1 MAAPIHLA
9 RRALALAVLA
19 LAALA
24 APAHA
29 SILDPKTPH
38 SPNAHDITTSYWV
51 MLAVVVVLTVA
62 VNAVLI
68 VALMRFRER
77 RDQRPPRLAAGR
89 GVVPRAAAGFV
100 VLAIAVFVFGVIET
114 SNTRSV
120 EASGPNGLTA
130 GTARFAQVGLRNA
143 PPLNLAPGTQNAPN
157 PQTQGAPEAKGG
169 PVVID
174 AIAQQWLWRFEY
186 PGNNPQ
192 STPRFTYGELVVPV
206 DTTVILNITSTDVMH
221 TWWIPNLGG
230 QVQAV
235 PGTVSQTWFKADQEG
250 TFRGAPT
257 TFSGTSYPALRAWVR
272 VVSPEAYQAYV
283 ESLQKQLL
291 DAQGIVQ
298 KQVSTDTGPIGE
310 VSP

>member
-1 MAAPIHLA
+1 VP
-9 RRALALAVLA
+9 AVLA
-19 LAALA
+19 LAALS

-29 SILDPKTPH
+29 SILDPTTPH
-38 SPNAHDITTSYWV
+38 SPNAHDMTTSYWV
-51 MLAVVVVLTVA
+51 MLAVVVVLAVV
-62 VNAVLI
+62 VNAALI
-68 VALMRFRER
+68 VALVRFRER
-77 RDQRPPRLAAGR
+77 RDRRPPRLAAGR
-89 GVVPRAAAGFV
+89 GVVPRAAGGFA
-100 VLAIAVFVFGVIET
+100 VLAIVVLVFGVIET
-114 SNTRSV
+114 QGTRSV
-120 EASGPNGLTA
+120 EASGPNGLSA
-130 GTARFAQVGLRNA
+130 SKARFAQVGLRNA

-157 PQTQGAPEAKGG
+157 PQTQGAPETKGG
-169 PVVID
+169 PVVIA

-221 TWWIPNLGG
+221 TWWVPSLGG

-250 TFRGAPT
+250 TFRGAST
-257 TFSGTSYPALRAWVR
+257 SFSGTSYPALRAWVK

-283 ESLQKQLL
+283 EDLQKQLL

-298 KQVSTDTGPIGE
+298 KQVSTGTGPIGE